1 MLKKIVVVA
10 GALAMVSLAAPASAD
25 TTSGRSGVLSGNQI
39 FAPISIP
46 VNVCGN
52 AVAILG
58 AAVAGCKGG
67 SSVHV
72 HRH

>member
-1 MLKKIVVVA
+1 MLKKTFVVA
-10 GALAMVSLAAPASAD
+10 GAMAMMALAVPAHAD
-25 TTSGRSGVLSGNQI
+25 TTSGDSGVLSGNQI

-58 AAVAGCKGG
+58 TAIAGCKGG
-67 SSVHV
+67 ASVDV
-72 HRH
+72 HR

>member
-1 MLKKIVVVA
+1 MLKKTFVVA
-10 GALAMVSLAAPASAD
+10 GALAMMSLATPASAD

-58 AAVAGCKGG
+58 VAVAGCKGG
-67 SSVHV
+67 ASVDV
-72 HRH
+72 HR